1 MAQLEPALQFL
12 LPHEG
17 GWSNRRNDRGG
28 PTMHGITLAVAQ
40 RYGIMTED
48 ALRAISSADVER
60 IYRAEF
66 WRFDGIQSQAVASKI
81 MDLCVNFG
89 GGTEV
94 RMVQEI
100 LGVQPDGV
108 YGPATEAAVN
118 AQDPDSLISEICA
131 ASVARY
137 NEIEAAHPEDEEF
150 LAGWLVR
157 AKAVPDAA

>member
-1 MAQLEPALQFL
+1 MANLAAALLFL

-28 PTMHGITLAVAQ
+28 PTMHGITLALAQ

-48 ALRAISSADVER
+48 DLRNISDADMER

-66 WRFDGIQSQAVASKI
+66 WRFDGIQDQRVASKI

-89 GGTEV
+89 GGTEI
-94 RMVQEI
+94 RMVQKI
-100 LGVQPDGV
+100 LGVVADGA

-118 AQDPDSLISEICA
+118 AQDPDTLIQQISD
-131 ASVARY
+131 ASVKRY
-137 NEIEAAHPEDEEF
+137 DEIAAAHPEDEEF
-150 LAGWLVR
+150 LAGWLNR